1 MGIYTSNRYFGE
13 AYDYAS
19 EIPMNEAYDAA
30 FGCAHI
36 LADCQRNDMAIFES
50 SILGDIAEV
59 RSIQE
64 GYGYVNENAFTDLIK
79 KIIET
84 FKKLIAKI
92 KGIFAAFIAKITGA
106 FKDGKD
112 LVKQYEKQI
121 IKYSN
126 WKGFKCKKIRV
137 PKSTNVNIKSAVNTL
152 FKYDATGT
160 GIQVNYSFTLGT
172 GSGLITF
179 APIHGHKE
187 YDDSKGVK
195 AIDDADAEDLKNAIV
210 ENYLT
215 GGICKDLTEL
225 HTNVMDALFDDED
238 DIDDD
243 NVKSGSYFSAAW
255 IKQVLNEGEKW
266 TKNIKKFNDNVEK
279 NINIIID
286 NLNKDDDALAKY
298 MSKNPNVKGIKNS
311 HASNDLETNYGS
323 ATGKRVNRRSG
334 MDFGKSLTD
343 NTTEYDKLT
352 DAEKANK
359 TAANSAT
366 TEDLQK
372 AIHALQKLAGND
384 QEVIAKVTSEYMEVN
399 KFVLAQARKVWTAA
413 AAWSS
418 GVHKES
424 VEYANAMGDVA
435 AEQLYTVMESVG

>member
-50 SILGDIAEV
+50 SIYSDMEEV
-59 RSIQE
+59 KSIQE

-112 LVKQYEKQI
+112 LVKKYEKQI

-137 PKSTNVNIKSAVNTL
+137 PKSGKEGIMGAVDTLFGYADQATGIKTVYKLNVNEDGK
-152 FKYDATGT
+152 
-160 GIQVNYSFTLGT
+160 
-172 GSGLITF
+172 ITF
-179 APIHGHKE
+179 ANPIDGSK
-187 YDDSKGVK
+187 YDKPK

-210 ENYLT
+210 TKYVSCCT
-215 GGICKDLTEL
+215 DLTEL
-225 HTNVMDALFDDED
+225 HENVMDELFDDED

-266 TKNIKKFNDNVEK
+266 TKNIKKFNDNAEK

-286 NLNKDDDALAKY
+286 NLNKDDDTLAKY
-298 MSKNPNVKGIKNS
+298 MSKHPEAEEKKIKAKS
-311 HASNDLETNYGS
+311 GQWSSDTDYAASGT
-323 ATGKRVNRRSG
+323 TKRVSRRSG
-334 MDFGKSLTD
+334 MDF
-343 NTTEYDKLT
+343 
-352 DAEKANK
+352 EKNIEK
-359 TAANSAT
+359 DTTAASGGAEEPYVNNHTAT

-372 AIHALQKLAGND
+372 AIHALQKIAGND

-435 AEQLYTVMESVG
+435 AEQLYTVMESVGY

>member
-50 SILGDIAEV
+50 SIFGDIAEV

-112 LVKQYEKQI
+112 LVKKYEKQI

-152 FKYDATGT
+152 FKYDETGT

-172 GSGLITF
+172 GSGLNSF
-179 APIHGHKE
+179 NPIPGHNE
-187 YDDSKGVK
+187 YNTIKGVK

-210 ENYLT
+210 ENYLE

-225 HTNVMDALFDDED
+225 HTDVMDHLFDDED

-243 NVKSGSYFSAAW
+243 DVKSGSYFSAAW

-266 TKNIKKFNDNVEK
+266 TKDIKKFNDRVEK
-279 NINIIID
+279 NINTIID
-286 NLNKDDDALAKY
+286 NLNKDDDNLAKF
-298 MSKNPNVKGIKNS
+298 MSKHPGEVRLK
-311 HASNDLETNYGS
+311 
-323 ATGKRVNRRSG
+323 
-334 MDFGKSLTD
+334 GKSAITKLSYNNDSGNGRISKSSGTD
-343 NTTEYDKLT
+343 FENNNDIEINTDKKSNAFGTTE
-352 DAEKANK
+352 NI
-359 TAANSAT
+359 
-366 TEDLQK
+366 QK
-372 AIHALQKLAGND
+372 IIHALQKLAGNE

>member
-50 SILGDIAEV
+50 SIYSDMEEV
-59 RSIQE
+59 KSIQE

-137 PKSTNVNIKSAVNTL
+137 PKSGKEGIMGAVDTL
-152 FKYDATGT
+152 FGYGTDRT
-160 GIQVNYSFTLGT
+160 GINSIYKIKVTADGKIEFTNPLGGSNTKKDSFE
-172 GSGLITF
+172 S
-179 APIHGHKE
+179 PK
-187 YDDSKGVK
+187 D
-195 AIDDADAEDLKNAIV
+195 IDDADAEDLKNAIV

-225 HTNVMDALFDDED
+225 HTNVMDELFNDED

-266 TKNIKKFNDNVEK
+266 TKNIKKFNDNAEK

-286 NLNKDDDALAKY
+286 NLNKDDDTLAKY
-298 MSKNPNVKGIKNS
+298 MSKNPNVKGIKANTEF
-311 HASNDLETNYGS
+311 ETDYKAN
-323 ATGKRVNRRSG
+323 AGKRVNRRSG
-334 MDFGKSLTD
+334 MDFEKTLVD
-343 NTTEYDKLT
+343 NKDHYNSTAAKTE
-352 DAEKANK
+352 
-359 TAANSAT
+359 ANSAT

-372 AIHALQKLAGND
+372 AIHALQKIAGND

-399 KFVLAQARKVWTAA
+399 KFVLAQARKLWTAA

-435 AEQLYTVMESVG
+435 AEQLYTVMESVGY

>member
-50 SILGDIAEV
+50 SIYSDMEEV
-59 RSIQE
+59 KSIQE

-92 KGIFAAFIAKITGA
+92 KGIFAAFIAKITSA

-137 PKSTNVNIKSAVNTL
+137 PKSKSNIMTDIDTL
-152 FKYDATGT
+152 FQYDATGT
-160 GIQVNYSFTLGT
+160 GIHTTYKLKVDSNGQMTFTEPI
-172 GSGLITF
+172 SG
-179 APIHGHKE
+179 
-187 YDDSKGVK
+187 YDTPKKV
-195 AIDDADAEDLKNAIV
+195 DDADAEDLKNAIV
-210 ENYLT
+210 KAYLKDD
-215 GGICKDLTEL
+215 ICSDLTEL
-225 HTNVMDALFDDED
+225 HTDVMDHLFDDED

-243 NVKSGSYFSAAW
+243 DVKSGSYFSAAW

-266 TKNIKKFNDNVEK
+266 TKDIKKFNDNAEK

-286 NLNKDDDALAKY
+286 NLNKDDDTLAKY
-298 MSKNPNVKGIKNS
+298 MSKHPKDDEKKIKAQSGQWANDTDYA
-311 HASNDLETNYGS
+311 ASGS
-323 ATGKRVNRRSG
+323 TKKVSRRSG
-334 MDFGKSLTD
+334 MDFEKTI
-343 NTTEYDKLT
+343 ET
-352 DAEKANK
+352 DAGTANDGG
-359 TAANSAT
+359 TSYHTTT

-372 AIHALQKLAGND
+372 AIHALQKIAGND

-399 KFVLAQARKVWTAA
+399 KFVLAQARKLWTAA

-435 AEQLYTVMESVG
+435 AEQLYTVMESVGY

>member
-50 SILGDIAEV
+50 SIYSDMEEV
-59 RSIQE
+59 KSIQE

-92 KGIFAAFIAKITGA
+92 KGIFAAFIAKITSA

-137 PKSTNVNIKSAVNTL
+137 PKSKSNIMTDIDTL
-152 FKYDATGT
+152 FQYDANGT
-160 GIQVNYSFTLGT
+160 GIHTTYKLKVDSNGKMTFTEPISGYGT
-172 GSGLITF
+172 
-179 APIHGHKE
+179 PKE
-187 YDDSKGVK
+187 V
-195 AIDDADAEDLKNAIV
+195 DDADAEDLKNAIV
-210 ENYLT
+210 KAYLKNS
-215 GGICKDLTEL
+215 ICSDLTEL
-225 HTNVMDALFDDED
+225 HTNVMDKLFDDED

-243 NVKSGSYFSAAW
+243 DVKSGSYFSAAW

-266 TKNIKKFNDNVEK
+266 TKNIKKFNDNAEK

-298 MSKNPNVKGIKNS
+298 MSKNPSVKKIKAQTGQWVNDTDYV
-311 HASNDLETNYGS
+311 ASGS
-323 ATGKRVNRRSG
+323 TKRVSRRSG
-334 MDFGKSLTD
+334 MDFEKTITADADTKSGDDHT
-343 NTTEYDKLT
+343 
-352 DAEKANK
+352 
-359 TAANSAT
+359 AT

-372 AIHALQKLAGND
+372 AIHALQKIAGND

-399 KFVLAQARKVWTAA
+399 KFVLAQARKLWTAA

>member
-1 MGIYTSNRYFGE
+1 
-13 AYDYAS
+13 
-19 EIPMNEAYDAA
+19 MNEAYDAA

-50 SILGDIAEV
+50 SIYSDMEEV
-59 RSIQE
+59 KSVQE

-112 LVKQYEKQI
+112 LVKKYEKQI

-137 PKSTNVNIKSAVNTL
+137 PKSGKEGIMGATDTLFNYSDSASGMKLIYNIKIKTDGNIEFGAP
-152 FKYDATGT
+152 
-160 GIQVNYSFTLGT
+160 LGT
-172 GSGLITF
+172 GDTKFESVQ
-179 APIHGHKE
+179 K
-187 YDDSKGVK
+187 
-195 AIDDADAEDLKNAIV
+195 IDDADAEDLKNAIV
-210 ENYLT
+210 TKY
-215 GGICKDLTEL
+215 ISCCSDLTEL
-225 HTNVMDALFDDED
+225 HTNVMDELFDDED

-266 TKNIKKFNDNVEK
+266 TKNIKKFNDNTEK

-298 MSKNPNVKGIKNS
+298 MSKNPNIKGIKANS
-311 HASNDLETNYGS
+311 SDFDSNYASS
-323 ATGKRVNRRSG
+323 TGKRVNRRSNT
-334 MDFGKSLTD
+334 DFEKSLTD
-343 NTTEYDKLT
+343 NTTNFERNTALAST
-352 DAEKANK
+352 EK
-359 TAANSAT
+359 
-366 TEDLQK
+366 LQK
-372 AIHALQKLAGND
+372 AIHALQKVAGND
-384 QEVIAKVTSEYMEVN
+384 QEVITKVTSEYMEVN
-399 KFVLAQARKVWTAA
+399 KFVLAQARKLWTAA

-435 AEQLYTVMESVG
+435 AEQLYTVMESVGY

>member
-137 PKSTNVNIKSAVNTL
+137 PKSGKESIIGAVNTL

-160 GIQVNYSFTLGT
+160 GIQVNYSFAIGT
-172 GSGLITF
+172 TSGLNNNTF
-179 APIHGHKE
+179 KPINGHTE
-187 YDDSKGVK
+187 YNNFDGVQK
-195 AIDDADAEDLKNAIV
+195 IDDADAEDLKNAIV
-210 ENYLT
+210 ENYLE

-266 TKNIKKFNDNVEK
+266 TKDIKKFNDRVEK
-279 NINIIID
+279 NINTIID
-286 NLNKDDDALAKY
+286 NLNKDDDNLAKF
-298 MSKNPNVKGIKNS
+298 MSKHPGEVRLKAHAKGTGKFSYDNNS
-311 HASNDLETNYGS
+311 SNGRISKSSGTDFENSNDIEISTKS
-323 ATGKRVNRRSG
+323 TGT
-334 MDFGKSLTD
+334 M
-343 NTTEYDKLT
+343 TTE
-352 DAEKANK
+352 NI
-359 TAANSAT
+359 
-366 TEDLQK
+366 QK
-372 AIHALQKLAGND
+372 IIHALQKLAGNE

>member
-50 SILGDIAEV
+50 SIYSDITEV

-137 PKSTNVNIKSAVNTL
+137 PKSKSNIMSDVDNL
-152 FKYDATGT
+152 FGYADQGT
-160 GIQVNYSFTLGT
+160 GMKVKYKIKLTTT
-172 GSGLITF
+172 GILSLEETISGF
-179 APIHGHKE
+179 ENFK
-187 YDDSKGVK
+187 K
-195 AIDDADAEDLKNAIV
+195 IDDADAEDLKNAIV
-210 ENYLT
+210 NEYISGCT
-215 GGICKDLTEL
+215 DLTEL
-225 HTNVMDALFDDED
+225 HTYVMDKLFDDED

-266 TKNIKKFNDNVEK
+266 TKNIKKFNDNAEK
-279 NINIIID
+279 NINTIID
-286 NLNKDDDALAKY
+286 NLNKDDDTLAKY
-298 MSKNPNVKGIKNS
+298 MSKNPNVKGIKTNT
-311 HASNDLETNYGS
+311 NDLSNNYGE

-334 MDFGKSLTD
+334 MDFEKSLVD
-343 NTTEYDKLT
+343 NKDDYDSNVAKTE
-352 DAEKANK
+352 
-359 TAANSAT
+359 ANSAT

-372 AIHALQKLAGND
+372 AIHALQKIAGND

-399 KFVLAQARKVWTAA
+399 KFVLAQARKLWTAA

-435 AEQLYTVMESVG
+435 AEQLYTVMESVGY

>member
-1 MGIYTSNRYFGE
+1 LGIYTSNRYFGE

-50 SILGDIAEV
+50 SIFGDIAEV

-160 GIQVNYSFTLGT
+160 GIQVNYSFTLGA

-225 HTNVMDALFDDED
+225 HTNVMDELFNDED

-266 TKNIKKFNDNVEK
+266 TKDIKKFNDRVEK
-279 NINIIID
+279 NINTIID
-286 NLNKDDDALAKY
+286 NLNKDDDNLAKF
-298 MSKNPNVKGIKNS
+298 MSKHPGEVKLKGNSGNTDISYADDSSNGKISKNS
-311 HASNDLETNYGS
+311 GTDFEKDLAINTRKQS
-323 ATGKRVNRRSG
+323 A
-334 MDFGKSLTD
+334 FG
-343 NTTEYDKLT
+343 TTENIQKL
-352 DAEKANK
+352 
-359 TAANSAT
+359 
-366 TEDLQK
+366 
-372 AIHALQKLAGND
+372 IHALQKLAGNE

>member
-50 SILGDIAEV
+50 SIFGDIAEV

-92 KGIFAAFIAKITGA
+92 KGIFAAFIAKITSA

-137 PKSTNVNIKSAVNTL
+137 PKSGKESIMGAVNTL

-160 GIQVNYSFTLGT
+160 GIQVNYSFTLGI

-225 HTNVMDALFDDED
+225 HTNVMDELFDDED

-266 TKNIKKFNDNVEK
+266 TKDIKKFNDRVEK
-279 NINIIID
+279 NINTIID
-286 NLNKDDDALAKY
+286 NLNKDDDNLAKF
-298 MSKNPNVKGIKNS
+298 MSKHPGEVKLKGNSGNTDISYADDSSNGKISKNS
-311 HASNDLETNYGS
+311 GTDFEKDLAINTRKQS
-323 ATGKRVNRRSG
+323 A
-334 MDFGKSLTD
+334 FG
-343 NTTEYDKLT
+343 TTENIQKL
-352 DAEKANK
+352 
-359 TAANSAT
+359 
-366 TEDLQK
+366 
-372 AIHALQKLAGND
+372 IHALQKLAGNE

-399 KFVLAQARKVWTAA
+399 KFVLSQARKLWTAA

>member
-112 LVKQYEKQI
+112 LVKKYEKQI

-152 FKYDATGT
+152 FKYDENGT

-172 GSGLITF
+172 GSGLNSF
-179 APIHGHKE
+179 NPIPGHNE
-187 YDDSKGVK
+187 YNAIKGVK

-210 ENYLT
+210 ENYLE
-215 GGICKDLTEL
+215 GSICKDLTEL
-225 HTNVMDALFDDED
+225 HTDVMDHLFDDED
-238 DIDDD
+238 DINDDD
-243 NVKSGSYFSAAW
+243 VKSGSYFSAAW

-266 TKNIKKFNDNVEK
+266 TKDIKKFNDRVEK
-279 NINIIID
+279 NINTIID
-286 NLNKDDDALAKY
+286 NLNKDDDNLAKF
-298 MSKNPNVKGIKNS
+298 MSKHPGEVRLK
-311 HASNDLETNYGS
+311 
-323 ATGKRVNRRSG
+323 
-334 MDFGKSLTD
+334 GKSAITKLSYNNDSGNGRISKSSGTD
-343 NTTEYDKLT
+343 FENNNDIEINTDKKSDAFGTTE
-352 DAEKANK
+352 NI
-359 TAANSAT
+359 
-366 TEDLQK
+366 QK
-372 AIHALQKLAGND
+372 IIHALQKLSGNE

>member
-50 SILGDIAEV
+50 SIYSDMEEV
-59 RSIQE
+59 KSIQE

-137 PKSTNVNIKSAVNTL
+137 PKSGKESIIGAVDRL
-152 FKYDATGT
+152 FGYADQGT
-160 GIQVNYSFTLGT
+160 GMKVKYKIKLTTT
-172 GSGLITF
+172 GILSLEETISGF
-179 APIHGHKE
+179 ENFK
-187 YDDSKGVK
+187 K
-195 AIDDADAEDLKNAIV
+195 IDDADAEDLKNAIV
-210 ENYLT
+210 NEYIS
-215 GGICKDLTEL
+215 GCKDLTEL
-225 HTNVMDALFDDED
+225 HTNVMDELFNDED

-266 TKNIKKFNDNVEK
+266 TKDIKKFNDRVEK
-279 NINIIID
+279 NINTIID
-286 NLNKDDDALAKY
+286 NLNKDDDNLAKF
-298 MSKNPNVKGIKNS
+298 MSKHPGEVRLKGSGSYTNISYVDDSGNGKIS
-311 HASNDLETNYGS
+311 KSSGTDFEKDLTINTKKS
-323 ATGKRVNRRSG
+323 TA
-334 MDFGKSLTD
+334 FG
-343 NTTEYDKLT
+343 TTENIQKL
-352 DAEKANK
+352 
-359 TAANSAT
+359 
-366 TEDLQK
+366 
-372 AIHALQKLAGND
+372 IHALQKLAGNE

>member
-50 SILGDIAEV
+50 SIYSDMEEV
-59 RSIQE
+59 KSIQE

-84 FKKLIAKI
+84 FKKLIGKI

-112 LVKQYEKQI
+112 LVKKYEKQI

-152 FKYDATGT
+152 FKYDENGT

-172 GSGLITF
+172 GSGLNSF
-179 APIHGHKE
+179 NPIPGHNE
-187 YDDSKGVK
+187 YNAIKGVK

-210 ENYLT
+210 ENYLE
-215 GGICKDLTEL
+215 GSICKDLTEL
-225 HTNVMDALFDDED
+225 HTDVMDHLFDDED
-238 DIDDD
+238 DINDDD
-243 NVKSGSYFSAAW
+243 VKSGSYFSAAW

-266 TKNIKKFNDNVEK
+266 TKDIKKFNDRVEK
-279 NINIIID
+279 NINTIID
-286 NLNKDDDALAKY
+286 NLNKDDDNLAKF
-298 MSKNPNVKGIKNS
+298 MSKHPGEVRLK
-311 HASNDLETNYGS
+311 
-323 ATGKRVNRRSG
+323 
-334 MDFGKSLTD
+334 GKSAITKLSYNNDSGNGRISKSSGTD
-343 NTTEYDKLT
+343 FENNNDIEINTDKKSDAFGTTE
-352 DAEKANK
+352 NI
-359 TAANSAT
+359 
-366 TEDLQK
+366 QK
-372 AIHALQKLAGND
+372 IIHALQKLSGNE

-435 AEQLYTVMESVG
+435 AEQLYTVMESVGY

>member
-50 SILGDIAEV
+50 SIYSDMEEV

-112 LVKQYEKQI
+112 LVKKYEKQI

-137 PKSTNVNIKSAVNTL
+137 PKSKSNIMTDVDTL
-152 FKYDATGT
+152 FGYGT
-160 GIQVNYSFTLGT
+160 DKSGIHVNYNIVLGEKV
-172 GSGLITF
+172 GNITINPF
-179 APIHGHKE
+179 PSKSE
-187 YDDSKGVK
+187 YRGGIDVIKKLDDM
-195 AIDDADAEDLKNAIV
+195 DTEDLKNVIV
-210 ENYLT
+210 DLY
-215 GGICKDLTEL
+215 ISCCKDLTEL
-225 HTNVMDALFDDED
+225 HTDVMDHLFDDED
-238 DIDDD
+238 NIDDD
-243 NVKSGSYFSAAW
+243 DVKSGSYFSAAW
-255 IKQVLNEGEKW
+255 IKQVLNDGEKW
-266 TKNIKKFNDNVEK
+266 TKNIKKFNDRVEK
-279 NINIIID
+279 NINTIID
-286 NLNKDDDALAKY
+286 NLNKDDDTLAKY
-298 MSKNPNVKGIKNS
+298 MSKNPNIKNIKSSSSTALLLKYSQNDSNGKISKNSETDFEKNLSDNSTASVKG
-311 HASNDLETNYGS
+311 
-323 ATGKRVNRRSG
+323 
-334 MDFGKSLTD
+334 
-343 NTTEYDKLT
+343 
-352 DAEKANK
+352 
-359 TAANSAT
+359 AT

-372 AIHALQKLAGND
+372 TIHVLQKLAGNE

>member
-19 EIPMNEAYDAA
+19 EIPMNEAYNAA

-137 PKSTNVNIKSAVNTL
+137 PKSKSNIMTDVDTL
-152 FKYDATGT
+152 FGYGT
-160 GIQVNYSFTLGT
+160 DKSGIHVNYNIVLGEKV
-172 GSGLITF
+172 GNVAINPFPS
-179 APIHGHKE
+179 KSE
-187 YDDSKGVK
+187 YKGGIDIIRKLDDM
-195 AIDDADAEDLKNAIV
+195 DTEDLKNVIV
-210 ENYLT
+210 DLY
-215 GGICKDLTEL
+215 ISCCKDLTEL
-225 HTNVMDALFDDED
+225 HTDVMDHLFDDED

-243 NVKSGSYFSAAW
+243 DVKSGSYFSAAW
-255 IKQVLNEGEKW
+255 IKQVLNDGEKW
-266 TKNIKKFNDNVEK
+266 TKNIKKFNDRVEK

-298 MSKNPNVKGIKNS
+298 MSKNPNIKNIKSSSSTALLLKYSQNDSNGKISKNSETDFEKNLSDNSTASVKG
-311 HASNDLETNYGS
+311 
-323 ATGKRVNRRSG
+323 
-334 MDFGKSLTD
+334 
-343 NTTEYDKLT
+343 
-352 DAEKANK
+352 
-359 TAANSAT
+359 AT

-372 AIHALQKLAGND
+372 TIHVLQKLAGNE
-384 QEVIAKVTSEYMEVN
+384 QEVITKVTSEYMEVN
-399 KFVLAQARKVWTAA
+399 KFVLAQARKLWTAA

>member
-50 SILGDIAEV
+50 SIYSDMEEV
-59 RSIQE
+59 KSIQE

-137 PKSTNVNIKSAVNTL
+137 PKSKSNIMTDVDTL
-152 FKYDATGT
+152 FGYGT
-160 GIQVNYSFTLGT
+160 DKSGIHVNYNIVLGEKV
-172 GSGLITF
+172 GNVAINPFPS
-179 APIHGHKE
+179 KSE
-187 YDDSKGVK
+187 YKGGIDIIRKLDDM
-195 AIDDADAEDLKNAIV
+195 DTEDLKNVIV
-210 ENYLT
+210 DLY
-215 GGICKDLTEL
+215 ISCCKDLTEL
-225 HTNVMDALFDDED
+225 HTDVMDHLFDDED

-243 NVKSGSYFSAAW
+243 DVKSGSYFSAAW
-255 IKQVLNEGEKW
+255 IKQVLNDGEKW
-266 TKNIKKFNDNVEK
+266 TKNIKKFNDRVEK

-298 MSKNPNVKGIKNS
+298 MSKNPNIKNIKSSSSTALLLKYSQNDSNGKISKNSETDFEKNLSDNSTASVKG
-311 HASNDLETNYGS
+311 
-323 ATGKRVNRRSG
+323 
-334 MDFGKSLTD
+334 
-343 NTTEYDKLT
+343 
-352 DAEKANK
+352 
-359 TAANSAT
+359 AT

-372 AIHALQKLAGND
+372 TIHVLQKLAGNE
-384 QEVIAKVTSEYMEVN
+384 QEVITKVTSEYMEVN
-399 KFVLAQARKVWTAA
+399 KFVLAQARKLWTAA

>member
-112 LVKQYEKQI
+112 LVKKYEKQI

-152 FKYDATGT
+152 FKYDETGT

-172 GSGLITF
+172 GSGLNSF
-179 APIHGHKE
+179 NPIPGHNE
-187 YDDSKGVK
+187 YNAIKGVK

-210 ENYLT
+210 ENYLE

-225 HTNVMDALFDDED
+225 HTDVMDHLFDDED

-243 NVKSGSYFSAAW
+243 DVKSGSYFSAAW

-266 TKNIKKFNDNVEK
+266 TKDIKKFNDRVEK
-279 NINIIID
+279 NINTIID
-286 NLNKDDDALAKY
+286 NLNKDDDNLAKF
-298 MSKNPNVKGIKNS
+298 MSKHPGEVRLK
-311 HASNDLETNYGS
+311 
-323 ATGKRVNRRSG
+323 
-334 MDFGKSLTD
+334 GKSAITKLSYNNDSGNGRISKSSGTD
-343 NTTEYDKLT
+343 FENNNDIEINTDKKSNAFGTTE
-352 DAEKANK
+352 NI
-359 TAANSAT
+359 
-366 TEDLQK
+366 QK
-372 AIHALQKLAGND
+372 IIHALQKLAGNE

>member
-160 GIQVNYSFTLGT
+160 GIQVNYSFSIGPN
-172 GSGLITF
+172 SGLMVGSF
-179 APIHGHKE
+179 KPIANHKE
-187 YDDSKGVK
+187 YDDSKGIK

-225 HTNVMDALFDDED
+225 HENVMDELFNDED

-243 NVKSGSYFSAAW
+243 DVKSGSYFSAAW

-266 TKNIKKFNDNVEK
+266 TKDIKKFNDRVEK
-279 NINIIID
+279 NINTIID
-286 NLNKDDDALAKY
+286 NLNKDDDNLAKF
-298 MSKNPNVKGIKNS
+298 MSKHPGEVRLKGSGSYTNISYVDDSGNGKIS
-311 HASNDLETNYGS
+311 KSSGTDFEKDLTINTKKS
-323 ATGKRVNRRSG
+323 TA
-334 MDFGKSLTD
+334 FG
-343 NTTEYDKLT
+343 TTENIQKL
-352 DAEKANK
+352 
-359 TAANSAT
+359 
-366 TEDLQK
+366 
-372 AIHALQKLAGND
+372 IHALQKLAGNE

-399 KFVLAQARKVWTAA
+399 KFILAQARKVWTAA